1 MGRSHKSKEEARAMA
16 TRYVPLGGSVP
27 PPKRRI
33 SFEARVL
40 LGALIVALPGMLG
53 LAFALWSRDAA
64 PSTWASVF
72 VPLALLTLI
81 LAIRLRNEVV
91 FPLYTLSN
99 LLEAL
104 REGDFSLRGSRA
116 QRGDAIGEVVWEVN
130 ALGQTL
136 REQRLRVEETLA
148 LLTKVLNSIDMA
160 IFAFDAAQRLR
171 LINPAGERLLA
182 VGAGAATGR
191 GAVELGLADC
201 LAIQG
206 ASTISRAFPGG
217 SGSFEV
223 RRASFREGGR
233 PHDLVV
239 ITDLSRAL
247 REQERQAWQ
256 RLIRVLGHELNNSL
270 APIKSMAAT
279 LSALLAREHPPED
292 WRTDAAG
299 GLSVI
304 GERADALTRF
314 MYGYTTLARL
324 PPPSKRAVDVAELMR
339 RVARLEQRVP
349 VAVPSGQSATIAA
362 DPDQIEQALINLVKN
377 AAEAVA
383 PTGGGV
389 RLRWRADE
397 YVATLEV
404 EDDGPG
410 IGSTENLFV
419 PFFTTKPGGSGI
431 GLVLAR
437 QIAEA
442 HGGSLDLVNRSD
454 RSGCIARLVLPVG

>member
-182 VGAGAATGR
+182 VAAGAATGR